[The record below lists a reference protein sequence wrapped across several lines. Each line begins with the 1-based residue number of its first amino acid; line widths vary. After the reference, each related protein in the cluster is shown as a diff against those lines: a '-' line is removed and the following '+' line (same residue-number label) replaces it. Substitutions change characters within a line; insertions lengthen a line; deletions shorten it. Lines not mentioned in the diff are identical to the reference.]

1 MPKVTKI
8 PPRLNP
14 ATFAPLES
22 VEKRKVAG
30 YARVSTDSEEQKTSY
45 TAQVDYYTKF
55 IKERI
60 DWEFVGVY
68 TDEGISA
75 TNTRSFHYCNRYRG
89 NNVSDSKRIYGS
101 CNDRSDQT
109 V

>member
-30 YARVSTDSEEQKTSY
+30 YARVSTDSEEQKTLSEFI
-45 TAQVDYYTKF
+45 QTKASVQQTPGTE
-55 IKERI
+55 K
-60 DWEFVGVY
+60 
-68 TDEGISA
+68 
-75 TNTRSFHYCNRYRG
+75 
-89 NNVSDSKRIYGS
+89 DS
-101 CNDRSDQT
+101 T
-109 V
+109 E

>member
-30 YARVSTDSEEQKTSY
+30 YARVSTDSEEQ
-45 TAQVDYYTKF
+45 
-55 IKERI
+55 
-60 DWEFVGVY
+60 
-68 TDEGISA
+68 
-75 TNTRSFHYCNRYRG
+75 
-89 NNVSDSKRIYGS
+89 
-101 CNDRSDQT
+101 
-109 V
+109 

>member
-1 MPKVTKI
+1 MPIVTKI

-45 TAQVDYYTKF
+45 TAQWITIRNSLKNGSIGNLSEF
-55 IKERI
+55 IQMKASVQQTPGTEK
-60 DWEFVGVY
+60 
-68 TDEGISA
+68 
-75 TNTRSFHYCNRYRG
+75 
-89 NNVSDSKRIYGS
+89 DS
-101 CNDRSDQT
+101 T
-109 V
+109 E

>member
-45 TAQVDYYTKF
+45 TAQVDSLKNGSIGNLSEF
-55 IKERI
+55 IQMKASVQQTPGTEK
-60 DWEFVGVY
+60 
-68 TDEGISA
+68 
-75 TNTRSFHYCNRYRG
+75 
-89 NNVSDSKRIYGS
+89 DS
-101 CNDRSDQT
+101 T
-109 V
+109 E